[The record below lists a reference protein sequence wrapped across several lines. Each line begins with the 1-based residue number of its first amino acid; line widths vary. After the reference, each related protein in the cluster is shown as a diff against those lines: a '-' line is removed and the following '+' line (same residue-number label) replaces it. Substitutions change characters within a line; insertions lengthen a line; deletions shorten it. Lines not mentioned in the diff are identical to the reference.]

1 MNISLNI
8 GLGLLGYIR
17 ILLVDIV
24 DGNGLCPVVGGK
36 VAALKVPGFALLDS
50 QKASPI
56 LIEQLMKPNSMGFA
70 FQSNSHMNNIIINGN
85 NIARL

>member
-1 MNISLNI
+1 MNISLNVGFI
-8 GLGLLGYIR
+8 LLGYVR

-24 DGNGLCPVVGGK
+24 DGNGLLPVVGCK
-36 VAALKVPGFALLDS
+36 VAALKVPGFTLLAS
-50 QKASPI
+50 QKSTPI